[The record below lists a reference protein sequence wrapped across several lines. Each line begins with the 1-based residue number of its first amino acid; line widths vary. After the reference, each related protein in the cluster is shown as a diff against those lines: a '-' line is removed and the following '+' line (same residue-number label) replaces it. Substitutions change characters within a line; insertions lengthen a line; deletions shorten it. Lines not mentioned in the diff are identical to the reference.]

1 MSLVFACWRLPLFRP
16 RACLA
21 HTTCPLLQAPAPAP
35 APAPVLALALGPA
48 VGRGEEALMQPG
60 ILPTLT
66 PTALAVALLGAS
78 SQLEMVALPWLHLCE
93 FSLY

>member
-21 HTTCPLLQAPAPAP
+21 HTTCPLLQAP